1 MNKKEYVRNR
11 KDIFEVIVTHNPP
24 QILGRY
30 DVQEF
35 KWLIEIKEKN
45 GSSVK
50 TVTWVDK
57 GEDKK
62 ENNGTINEY
71 KEEPTFFEYIQSE
84 VANTCQKVVSYSTD
98 AYEESKIHLGHTGDE
113 LYRVSI
119 YAEHQLSVGHD
130 LVRDYINYWAPIVWE
145 KILDFTTTT
154 IESVEEGYLKT
165 KEVVLEGIF
174 NLRRSIKD
182 QYDEIYTSF

>member
-1 MNKKEYVRNR
+1 MNKQEYVRNR

-62 ENNGTINEY
+62 ENNGIINEY
-71 KEEPTFFEYIQSE
+71 KEEPTFFEY
-84 VANTCQKVVSYSTD
+84 V
-98 AYEESKIHLGHTGDE
+98 
-113 LYRVSI
+113 
-119 YAEHQLSVGHD
+119 
-130 LVRDYINYWAPIVWE
+130 
-145 KILDFTTTT
+145 
-154 IESVEEGYLKT
+154 
-165 KEVVLEGIF
+165 
-174 NLRRSIKD
+174 
-182 QYDEIYTSF
+182 